1 MKSPIWENEK
11 ALKVWIWCLVKATHI
26 ERMQIV
32 GQQKVLL
39 QKGEFVF
46 RQKEGK
52 RRVTDVREYG
62 LQVHK
67 PIKRTKNV
75 GHQIEQ
81 QIFSCKH

>member
-62 LQVHK
+62 L
-67 PIKRTKNV
+67 
-75 GHQIEQ
+75 
-81 QIFSCKH
+81 

>member
-1 MKSPIWENEK
+1 MEDETWIKLYRKIMKSPIWENEK

-46 RQKEGK
+46 RQKEGEP
-52 RRVTDVREYG
+52 RATDVREYG
-62 LQVHK
+62 L
-67 PIKRTKNV
+67 
-75 GHQIEQ
+75 
-81 QIFSCKH
+81 

>member
-46 RQKEGK
+46 RQKKGK
-52 RRVTDVREYG
+52 PRVTDVREYG
-62 LQVHK
+62 L
-67 PIKRTKNV
+67 
-75 GHQIEQ
+75 
-81 QIFSCKH
+81 